1 MAPQQTLYKLK
12 QSPGKGLGIFATQH
26 IKPGT
31 TIMRHRVLMK
41 VYKPDHRPPDEA
53 LVVAAYNFLDN
64 SQKESFLRLHE
75 GSRPYS
81 SKVMRIYMANS
92 FRSCTEFSNYVLP
105 KMSRVNHSCTPN
117 TEKAADDDD
126 KNVEILVAAKSIA
139 KGEEIFL
146 GYLGFPSSMTRTV
159 RTKLLSARY
168 GFDCD
173 CLACT
178 LDPASTAISDARRR
192 LIEVLKNKLSG
203 FEPVDWSNIDL
214 VTPENVDTIEGAIG
228 RVKLALGPKPTLQ
241 EETAYWIMAAKLCQA
256 EGFISSQVATF
267 YKQAATRLRTQ
278 MHCLAEGRLVISDSA
293 RILYDWLKEAGDI
306 ANETRGYDAMVTKD
320 MRAAWKETMATN
332 VGLAMRIIKQHD
344 DAYLRDDGS
353 DCVLHDAFAIA
364 LEDPKQGRVTIIP
377 KDGCLELLKRNLGK
391 NKSGQ

>member
-31 TIMRHRVLMK
+31 TIMRDRVLMK

-53 LVVAAYNFLDN
+53 LVVAAYNSLDN
-64 SQKESFLRLHE
+64 SQKKESFLRLHE

-92 FRSCTEFSNYVLP
+92 FRSRTEFSNYVLP

-126 KNVEILVAAKSIA
+126 KDIEILVAAKPIA
-139 KGEEIFL
+139 KGEEVFL
-146 GYLGFPSSMTRTV
+146 GYLGFPASMTRTV

-178 LDPASTAISDARRR
+178 LDPASTAIGDAPVR
-192 LIEVLKNKLSG
+192 I
-203 FEPVDWSNIDL
+203 EPVDWSNIDL

-228 RVKLALGPKPTLQ
+228 RVRLALGAKPTLQ

-267 YKQAATRLRTQ
+267 YKQAATRLRTH

-320 MRAAWKETMATN
+320 MRAAWKETMATD
-332 VGLAMRIIKQHD
+332 VGLAMRMIKQHD
-344 DAYLRDDGS
+344 DAYLRNDGS

-364 LEDPKQGRVTIIP
+364 LEDPKQGRVAIIP
-377 KDGCLELLKRNLGK
+377 KDGCLELLRRNLGK